1 MYLNE
6 DILFEYLRYIIG
18 NNDIKEIVGNCTGWH
33 VSTKNKTN
41 ALSLLNQSKPKMSNF
56 FELLTDP
63 IENIQKKYE
72 ILFDIISEYNGKV
85 NGSQRDRNPKTGLI
99 DILVYYEVPLGQRDE
114 VKKKFNN
121 YTRNIISLQP
131 HQRNG

>member
-1 MYLNE
+1 M
-6 DILFEYLRYIIG
+6 
-18 NNDIKEIVGNCTGWH
+18 V
-33 VSTKNKTN
+33 
-41 ALSLLNQSKPKMSNF
+41 
-56 FELLTDP
+56 
-63 IENIQKKYE
+63 
-72 ILFDIISEYNGKV
+72 
-85 NGSQRDRNPKTGLI
+85 QRDRDPKTGLI

>member
-41 ALSLLNQSKPKMSNF
+41 ALSLLNQSKPKMSNS

-72 ILFDIISEYNGKV
+72 ILSDIISEYNGKV
-85 NGSQRDRNPKTGLI
+85 HGSKR
-99 DILVYYEVPLGQRDE
+99 
-114 VKKKFNN
+114 
-121 YTRNIISLQP
+121 
-131 HQRNG
+131 